1 MTVYDLIDY
10 IRDDTQVEVYLLEEY
25 KTLFSGDVY
34 DIPEHLKSFEIST
47 IEVNENKLVINI

>member
-10 IRDDTQVEVYLLEEY
+10 IRDDTHVEIYLLEEY

-34 DIPEHLKSFEIST
+34 DIPEYLKSFEIST